1 VRRLEMAVVVEHV
14 EIVAA
19 LLERVGVARDAA
31 TCKFEALWANW
42 HKPLCYIARVIKA

>member
-1 VRRLEMAVVVEHV
+1 MEMAAVVEHV

-31 TCKFEALWANW
+31 TCGFEALRANW
-42 HKPLCYIARVIKA
+42 HRPLCYIAQIIKA